1 MFKKKKVQKENHMS
15 FFVGGTAIGMAA
27 GLLAGRLFSNTSIKK
42 NQKFGPEILINKNM
56 KKYSQDD
63 NIYDAYFNK
72 SHRNIRSKSVSRYN
86 EKNLIEKPLSPI
98 SLNKSD
104 DKLKNDINNFN
115 SCCKCNKDEHTVFH
129 DNKNHILYNI
139 SIENNN
145 EYNALTDIFP
155 ENTKEETK
163 NNNYFKLKNTKQ
175 ESSHAVQ
182 SENNV
187 SVKDENCLK
196 AIHIEKEASKTAKI
210 YESMQL
216 TDIFNSLS
224 INFCEN
230 STIYKNLPNITNSGS
245 GSNILSSYTD
255 NASNMATYDT
265 TYFENAEQSN
275 IFNFS
280 SIEDFYETDII
291 SSTKQNNFNDI

>member
-1 MFKKKKVQKENHMS
+1 
-15 FFVGGTAIGMAA
+15 
-27 GLLAGRLFSNTSIKK
+27 
-42 NQKFGPEILINKNM
+42 M

-63 NIYDAYFNK
+63 NIYDVYFNK
-72 SHRNIRSKSVSRYN
+72 NHRNIRSRSASRYN

-98 SLNKSD
+98 SLNKFD
-104 DKLKNDINNFN
+104 DKLKNYINNFN
-115 SCCKCNKDEHTVFH
+115 SSCKCNKNENKVFH
-129 DNKNHILYNI
+129 DNKNHIPYNI

-163 NNNYFKLKNTKQ
+163 NNNYFKLENTKQ
-175 ESSHAVQ
+175 ESSYDAQ

-196 AIHIEKEASKTAKI
+196 AINVEKEESKTVKI
-210 YESMQL
+210 YESKQL

-230 STIYKNLPNITNSGS
+230 STIYNNVPNITNSGS
-245 GSNILSSYTD
+245 GSNISSSYTD

-280 SIEDFYETDII
+280 SFEDFYETDII
-291 SSTKQNNFNDI
+291 SSTKQNDFNNI

>member
-1 MFKKKKVQKENHMS
+1 MFKTKKVQKENHMPH
-15 FFVGGTAIGMAA
+15 FVGGTVIGMAA

-42 NQKFGPEILINKNM
+42 NKKFEPVILINKNM

-63 NIYDAYFNK
+63 NIYDVYFNK
-72 SHRNIRSKSVSRYN
+72 NHRNIRSKSASRYN

-98 SLNKSD
+98 SLNKFD

-115 SCCKCNKDEHTVFH
+115 SSCKCNENEHVFH
-129 DNKNHILYNI
+129 DNKNHIPYNI
-139 SIENNN
+139 SIENN
-145 EYNALTDIFP
+145 EYNALTDIFL

-163 NNNYFKLKNTKQ
+163 NNNYYKLENTKQ
-175 ESSHAVQ
+175 ESSHTVQ

-196 AIHIEKEASKTAKI
+196 AINVEKEASKTAKI

-230 STIYKNLPNITNSGS
+230 STIYKNLPNIKNSGS
-245 GSNILSSYTD
+245 GSNISSSYTD

-265 TYFENAEQSN
+265 TYSENAEQSN

-291 SSTKQNNFNDI
+291 SSTKQDNFNDI

>member
-1 MFKKKKVQKENHMS
+1 MFKTKKVQKENHMS
-15 FFVGGTAIGMAA
+15 FFIGGTAIGMAT
-27 GLLAGRLFSNTSIKK
+27 GLLAGRLFSNISIKK

-63 NIYDAYFNK
+63 NIYDVYFNRN
-72 SHRNIRSKSVSRYN
+72 HHNIRSESASRYN
-86 EKNLIEKPLSPI
+86 EENLIEKPLSPI
-98 SLNKSD
+98 SLNKFD

-115 SCCKCNKDEHTVFH
+115 LSCKCNKNEHKVFH
-129 DNKNHILYNI
+129 DNKNHIPYNI

-145 EYNALTDIFP
+145 EYNALTDISP

-163 NNNYFKLKNTKQ
+163 NNNYFKLENTKQ
-175 ESSHAVQ
+175 ESSYAVQ

-187 SVKDENCLK
+187 SVK
-196 AIHIEKEASKTAKI
+196 AINVEKETSRTAKI

-230 STIYKNLPNITNSGS
+230 STIYNNHPNIINSGS
-245 GSNILSSYTD
+245 GSNISSSYTD

>member
-1 MFKKKKVQKENHMS
+1 
-15 FFVGGTAIGMAA
+15 
-27 GLLAGRLFSNTSIKK
+27 
-42 NQKFGPEILINKNM
+42 M

-63 NIYDAYFNK
+63 NIYDVYFNK
-72 SHRNIRSKSVSRYN
+72 NHRNIRSKSASRYN
-86 EKNLIEKPLSPI
+86 EKNHIEKPVSPI
-98 SLNKSD
+98 SLNKFD
-104 DKLKNDINNFN
+104 DKLKNDINNIN
-115 SCCKCNKDEHTVFH
+115 SSCKCNKNEHKVFH
-129 DNKNHILYNI
+129 DNKSHTPYNI

-163 NNNYFKLKNTKQ
+163 NNNYFKLENTKQ
-175 ESSHAVQ
+175 ESSYAVQ

-196 AIHIEKEASKTAKI
+196 TLNVEKEASKAAKI

-245 GSNILSSYTD
+245 GSNISSSYTD

-265 TYFENAEQSN
+265 TYSENAGQSN

>member
-1 MFKKKKVQKENHMS
+1 M
-15 FFVGGTAIGMAA
+15 
-27 GLLAGRLFSNTSIKK
+27 LFYI
-42 NQKFGPEILINKNM
+42 GPEILINKNM

-63 NIYDAYFNK
+63 NIYDVYFNK
-72 SHRNIRSKSVSRYN
+72 NHCNIRSKSASRYN

-98 SLNKSD
+98 SLNKFD
-104 DKLKNDINNFN
+104 DTLKNDINNFN
-115 SCCKCNKDEHTVFH
+115 SSCKCNKNEHKVFH
-129 DNKNHILYNI
+129 DNKSHIPYNI
-139 SIENNN
+139 SIETNNK
-145 EYNALTDIFP
+145 YNALTDIFP
-155 ENTKEETK
+155 ENTKEGTK
-163 NNNYFKLKNTKQ
+163 NNNYFKLENTKQ

-196 AIHIEKEASKTAKI
+196 AINVEQEESKAAKI

-230 STIYKNLPNITNSGS
+230 NTIYKNLPNIANSGS
-245 GSNILSSYTD
+245 GSNISSSYTD

-265 TYFENAEQSN
+265 TYSENAEQSN